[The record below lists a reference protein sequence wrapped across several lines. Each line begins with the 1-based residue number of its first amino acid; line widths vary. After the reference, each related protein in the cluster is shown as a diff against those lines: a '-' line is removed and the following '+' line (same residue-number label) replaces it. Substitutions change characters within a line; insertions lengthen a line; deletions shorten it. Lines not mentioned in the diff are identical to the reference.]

1 MKELKNKFHKYLY
14 IIYNYILLNMIT
26 LKIKYTTTEGGLN
39 LIKEYRKQY
48 SSVLHYAYN
57 RRYEG
62 ISEKN
67 IEHQINLLNNI
78 PLIKSYLKRCAVKNA
93 TQLIKDGD
101 NKQLIFGGKKNFID
115 RCKCKIKRDEFL
127 NKRLSNLYIIG
138 EVNYHGNRFININ
151 EDLESFIFKPTRKD
165 KLILTIDGRYKRY
178 KPILNKL
185 YHLQNDKQISITY
198 ELDNEYIYLTYDET
212 LLNQF
217 VDYNPIKN
225 RIFAIDLNPN
235 YVGWSVVDWK
245 NSSKFEVVKS
255 GVVSIKDIN
264 DIDFGLNG
272 KSSNS
277 KERIYINNKRTFE
290 TYEISKLLVNTAI
303 YYKCE
308 VFGLEELNIKSKDT
322 TRGKRYNKL
331 VNNVWNR
338 TKLVNNIK
346 KRCNVYS
353 IRVMLAKPNYSSFVG
368 NFLFRD
374 LNLPDMTLASIEIGR
389 RCYEFK
395 IQYIDKTKDKRKN
408 IILPDVNDFCD
419 RYVKSLEEFNIPG
432 EIKDLVGVYNF
443 LKNAKSRYRVSLDD
457 LSHLEFSRCFSNKS
471 KVKKIIIYN

>member
-1 MKELKNKFHKYLY
+1 
-14 IIYNYILLNMIT
+14 MIT
-26 LKIKYTTTEGGLN
+26 LKIKYTTTECGLN

-62 ISEKN
+62 ISEKDV
-67 IEHQINLLNNI
+67 EHQISSLNNI

-101 NKQLIFGGKKNFID
+101 NKQLIFGGRKNFID
-115 RCKCKIKRDEFL
+115 RCKGKITKDEFL
-127 NKRLSNLYIIG
+127 NKRLSKLFIIG
-138 EVNYHGNRFININ
+138 EANQHGNRMVVIND
-151 EDLESFIFKPTRKD
+151 DLLSFTFKPTIKD
-165 KLILTIDGRYKRY
+165 KIVLLVNGRYKKY
-178 KPILNKL
+178 KSILNKL
-185 YHLQNDKQISITY
+185 YHLQQDKQISITY
-198 ELDNEYIYLTYDET
+198 QLDNEYVYLTYDET
-212 LLNQF
+212 LLNQY
-217 VDYNPIKN
+217 VEYQPIKN

-235 YVGWSVVDWK
+235 YIGWSVVDWK

-255 GVVSIKDIN
+255 GVISIKDIN
-264 DIDFGLNG
+264 DIDFGLKG
-272 KSSNS
+272 KSSES
-277 KERIYINNKRTFE
+277 KERKYINNKRIFE
-290 TYEISKLLVNTAI
+290 TYEISKLLVNTAK
-303 YYKCE
+303 YYRCE
-308 VFGLEELNIKSKDT
+308 VFGLEELNIKSKD
-322 TRGKRYNKL
+322 RDKGKHYNKL

-338 TKLVNNIK
+338 NKLVNNIK

-353 IRVMLAKPNYSSFVG
+353 IRVMLVKPNYSSFVG

-374 LNLPDMTLASIEIGR
+374 LNLPDMIFASIEIGR

-395 IQYIDKTKDKRKN
+395 VQYIDKTKDKRNN
-408 IILPDVNDFCD
+408 IILPDVDDFND
-419 RYVKSLEEFNIPG
+419 RYIKSLEEFNIPG

-471 KVKKIIIYN
+471 KVKKIVNNIT

>member
-1 MKELKNKFHKYLY
+1 
-14 IIYNYILLNMIT
+14 MIT
-26 LKIKYTTTEGGLN
+26 LKIKYATTEDGLN

-62 ISEKN
+62 VSEKN
-67 IEHQINLLNNI
+67 IEHQISLLNSI

-115 RCKCKIKRDEFL
+115 RCKGKISKDDFL

-138 EVNYHGNRFININ
+138 EANQHGNRMVVIND
-151 EDLESFIFKPTRKD
+151 DLDSFTFKPTKKD
-165 KLILTIDGRYKRY
+165 RIVLSIDGRYKRY
-178 KPILNKL
+178 KTILNKL
-185 YHLQNDKQISITY
+185 YHLQQDKGISITY
-198 ELDNEYIYLTYDET
+198 ELDNEYIYLIYDE
-212 LLNQF
+212 LLIEQSF
-217 VDYNPIKN
+217 DYKPIKN

-245 NSSKFEVVKS
+245 SSSKFEVIKS
-255 GVVSIKDIN
+255 GVISIKDIN
-264 DIDFGLNG
+264 DIDFGLKG
-272 KSSNS
+272 KSSES
-277 KERIYINNKRTFE
+277 KERKYINNKRIFE
-290 TYEISKLLVNTAI
+290 TYEISKLLVNTAK
-303 YYKCE
+303 YYRCE

-322 TRGKRYNKL
+322 TRGKHYNKL

-338 TKLVNNIK
+338 NKLVNNIK

-389 RCYEFK
+389 RCYELK
-395 IQYIDKTKDKRKN
+395 TQYIDKKYKKKN
-408 IILPDVNDFCD
+408 IILPDVNDFND
-419 RYVKSLEEFNIPG
+419 RYVKSLEEFNIPV
-432 EIKDLVGVYNF
+432 EIKDLFKIYYF

-457 LSHLEFSRCFSNKS
+457 LPHLEFSRCFSNKS
-471 KVKKIIIYN
+471 KVKKILITIHKNT

>member
-1 MKELKNKFHKYLY
+1 
-14 IIYNYILLNMIT
+14 MIT
-26 LKIKYTTTEGGLN
+26 LKIKYTTTEDGLN
-39 LIKEYRKQY
+39 LIEEYRKQY

-62 ISEKN
+62 VSEKN

-78 PLIKSYLKRCAVKNA
+78 PLIKSYLKRCVVKNA

-101 NKQLIFGGKKNFID
+101 NKQLIFGGNKNFID
-115 RCKCKIKRDEFL
+115 RCKGKINKDEFL
-127 NKRLSNLYIIG
+127 NKRLSKLFIIG
-138 EVNYHGNRFININ
+138 EANQYGNRMMVIN
-151 EDLESFIFKPTRKD
+151 EDIESFTFKPTIKD
-165 KLILTIDGRYKRY
+165 KITLSIDGRYKRY
-178 KPILNKL
+178 KKILNKL

-198 ELDNEYIYLTYDET
+198 QLDNEYIYLTYDET

-217 VDYNPIKN
+217 VDYKPIKN
-225 RIFAIDLNPN
+225 RIFSIDLNPN

-245 NSSKFEVVKS
+245 NSKEFDVVKS
-255 GVVSIKDIN
+255 GVISIKDIN

-272 KSSNS
+272 KNSES
-277 KERIYINNKRTFE
+277 KERFYINNKRIFE

-308 VFGLEELNIKSKDT
+308 VFGVEELNTKSKDNDK
-322 TRGKRYNKL
+322 GKHFNKL

-338 TKLVNNIK
+338 NKLVNNIK

-353 IRVMLAKPNYSSFVG
+353 IRVMLVKPNYSSFVG

-395 IQYIDKTKDKRKN
+395 TQYIDKTKDKRKN
-408 IILPDVNDFCD
+408 IILPDVNDFHD

-432 EIKDLVGVYNF
+432 EIKDLVKIYNF
-443 LKNAKSRYRVSLDD
+443 LKKSKSRYRLSLDE
-457 LSHLEFSRCFSNKS
+457 LNHLEFSRCFSNNS
-471 KVKKIIIYN
+471 KIKKILITIHKNT

>member
-1 MKELKNKFHKYLY
+1 
-14 IIYNYILLNMIT
+14 MIT
-26 LKIKYTTTEGGLN
+26 LKIKYTTSENGLN
-39 LIKEYRKQY
+39 LIKKYRKQY

-62 ISEKN
+62 VSEKD
-67 IEHQINLLNNI
+67 IEHQLSSLNNI
-78 PLIKSYLKRCAVKNA
+78 PLIKSYLKRCVVKNA

-101 NKQLIFGGKKNFID
+101 KKQLIFGGKKNFID
-115 RCKCKIKRDEFL
+115 RCKGKITKNEFHD
-127 NKRLSNLYIIG
+127 KRLSKLFIIG
-138 EVNYHGNRFININ
+138 EANQHSNRMVVIN
-151 EDLESFIFKPTRKD
+151 ENLDSFTFKPTIKD
-165 KLILTIDGRYKRY
+165 KIVLSIDGRYKRY
-178 KPILNKL
+178 KSILNKL
-185 YHLQNDKQISITY
+185 YHLQQDKQISITY
-198 ELDNEYIYLTYDET
+198 QLDNEYIYLTYDET

-217 VDYNPIKN
+217 VDYKPIKN

-245 NSSKFEVVKS
+245 SSSKFEVVKS
-255 GVVSIKDIN
+255 GVISLKDIN
-264 DIDFGLNG
+264 DIDFGLKG
-272 KSSNS
+272 KSSES

-303 YYKCE
+303 YYRCE

-322 TRGKRYNKL
+322 TIGKHYNKL

-346 KRCNVYS
+346 KRCNIYS
-353 IRVMLAKPNYSSFVG
+353 IRVMTAKPNYSSFVG

-374 LNLPDMTLASIEIGR
+374 LKLPDMVLASIEIGR

-395 IQYIDKTKDKRKN
+395 AQYIDKTKDKKKN
-408 IILPDVNDFCD
+408 IILPDVNDFND
-419 RYVKSLEEFNIPG
+419 RYIKSLEEFNIPG
-432 EIKDLVGVYNF
+432 EIKELVKIYNY

-457 LSHLEFSRCFSNKS
+457 LPHLEFSRCFSKKS
-471 KVKKIIIYN
+471 KVKKILITIHKNT